1 MVTFDGVLQRLPAL
15 SQAIALVWAIDCAAF
30 ALLSNGYHVVALDEL
45 VGAMPENR
53 FGQCPEC
60 FSLRVE

>member
-30 ALLSNGYHVVALDEL
+30 ALLANGPHVAVFDEL
-45 VGAMPENR
+45 VGALPEAVFFLNHAVIR
-53 FGQCPEC
+53 
-60 FSLRVE
+60 SS